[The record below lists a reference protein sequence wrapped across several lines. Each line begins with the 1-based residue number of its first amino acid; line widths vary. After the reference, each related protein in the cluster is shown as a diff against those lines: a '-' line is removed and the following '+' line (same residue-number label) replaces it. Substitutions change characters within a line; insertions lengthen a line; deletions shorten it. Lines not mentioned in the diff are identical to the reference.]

1 MGGRCGKSM
10 GDIVITHYGLESG
23 LVYKQ
28 GRALRAAKQLQPL
41 VLTLDLLP
49 DVTVQKGGCT
59 PETYEKTVFK

>member
-1 MGGRCGKSM
+1 M

-28 GRALRAAKQLQPL
+28 GRALRAQQKKLQPL

-49 DVTVQKGGCT
+49 DVTVQELAVRLKPT
-59 PETYEKTVFK
+59 KSSL

>member
-1 MGGRCGKSM
+1 M

-28 GRALRAAKQLQPL
+28 GRALRAQQKQLQPL

-49 DVTVQKGGCT
+49 DVTVQELAVRLKPT
-59 PETYEKTVFK
+59 KNSL